1 MRRMTFFFVFL
12 IVLWCLITT
21 HELPLCKMNGQDT
34 EILEEVLT
42 QYPTLTH
49 LKKRENQW
57 Y

>member
-1 MRRMTFFFVFL
+1 MTFFFVFL